1 MKGFGAGPF
10 RFQEGKSLEEIN
22 RKSVIG
28 ARGSFS
34 WTRSK
39 KFTSKSNMPS
49 QAGPPAL
56 RQRPRARFPAAKR
69 RNTMNWSRRDLC
81 LILPALVATR
91 TQAAEQKPLSSKV
104 VRFEDLPVKSSD
116 GNRFRA
122 ILKGATHD
130 GHKLEAHAT
139 ELAPGSMPHPP
150 HRHKHEEM
158 FLLREGA
165 VQLTVAGRTTQLGPG
180 GVAFIA
186 SNDEHGIKNLGST
199 PAQYFV
205 IALGADA

>member
-1 MKGFGAGPF
+1 
-10 RFQEGKSLEEIN
+10 
-22 RKSVIG
+22 
-28 ARGSFS
+28 
-34 WTRSK
+34 
-39 KFTSKSNMPS
+39 
-49 QAGPPAL
+49 
-56 RQRPRARFPAAKR
+56 
-69 RNTMNWSRRDLC
+69 MNWSRRDLC

-150 HRHKHEEM
+150 HRHPYEEM
-158 FLLREGA
+158 VVLNQGTLEATVNDR
-165 VQLTVAGRTTQLGPG
+165 VLPMVAGSVLFLAP
-180 GVAFIA
+180 
-186 SNDEHGIKNLGST
+186 NDMHGWRNNGTT
-199 PAQYFV
+199 PATYY
-205 IALGADA
+205 IITWRTPRTGAAK